1 MLGGEGHILATL
13 GLLLASALLA
23 GLLADFVRLPKVTA
37 YLLVGIVLGPSVLD
51 LLAEHHMET
60 LHPLTQLAMG
70 LVLLD
75 LGCQF
80 PISQIRRI
88 ARRLIRLAVGE
99 MGLTFVCVSLGLFL
113 CGVSWEV
120 ALLLG
125 TLALATAPATTIL
138 VLKEAESEG
147 PVTESTEALVIVN
160 NLSAIVIFE
169 LTLLA
174 LYAFSKTTYVPL
186 YIELILLG
194 RDLLGAALLGIGAGL
209 IVSYCCAL
217 VAEARWL
224 VLLLAVV
231 SSLLGLNEVSHTPY
245 MLSFLMMGLTVA
257 NTSDQAG
264 KIVAVLDRLTG
275 FLCVIFFVLHGAELK
290 LPAFVEAGWVGAAY
304 IVFRST
310 GKYFGIRLTARV
322 SGERPEVQRWLGS
335 CLVAQAGA
343 AIALASVTVQRN
355 PELGHRIQTIILGT
369 VVFFEIVGPLLI
381 RYSVLQAGEV
391 PLAHAVH
398 HSSSSAWEELYAL
411 VVRVLS
417 NLGYDVREKRR
428 PENLFVKDFVRRTTG
443 TLRESASF
451 ADVVRLIAH
460 SHDNTYPVVDNE
472 SRLVGIIR
480 YSDISRVLFDRE
492 VTSLVNAADLARP
505 IEDVLYPDDPITKAL
520 ALFRH
525 GRNDSIPVVDR
536 EDRNRLIG
544 MIRRRDVTAFLAGQH
559 NGGEL
564 PSH

>member
-1 MLGGEGHILATL
+1 M
-13 GLLLASALLA
+13 
-23 GLLADFVRLPKVTA
+23 
-37 YLLVGIVLGPSVLD
+37 
-51 LLAEHHMET
+51 
-60 LHPLTQLAMG
+60 
-70 LVLLD
+70 
-75 LGCQF
+75 
-80 PISQIRRI
+80 
-88 ARRLIRLAVGE
+88 
-99 MGLTFVCVSLGLFL
+99 
-113 CGVSWEV
+113 
-120 ALLLG
+120 
-125 TLALATAPATTIL
+125 
-138 VLKEAESEG
+138 KEAESEG
-147 PVTESTEALVIVN
+147 PVTEMTEALVIIN
-160 NLSAIVIFE
+160 NLSCILIFE

-174 LYAFSKTTYVPL
+174 LYVLSKTAHVPL
-186 YIELILLG
+186 YVKLSLLG
-194 RDLLGAALLGIGAGL
+194 RDLLGAALLGVGAGL

-245 MLSFLMMGLTVA
+245 MLSFLVMGLTVA
-257 NTSDQAG
+257 NTSDQAA
-264 KIVAVLDRLTG
+264 KIIAALDRLTG
-275 FLCVIFFVLHGAELK
+275 FLCVIFFVLHGAELQ
-290 LPAFVEAGWVGAAY
+290 LPAFVEAGWIGAAY
-304 IVFRST
+304 IAFRMT
-310 GKYFGIRLTARV
+310 GKYFGIWGAARA
-322 SGERPEVQRWLGS
+322 SGELPVVQRWLGS

-398 HSSSSAWEELYAL
+398 HSSSSAWEELHAL
-411 VVRVLS
+411 LVRVLAQ
-417 NLGYDVREKRR
+417 LGYDVREKRR
-428 PENLFVKDFVRRTTG
+428 PEDLSVKDFVRRTTSA
-443 TLRESASF
+443 LRESASF
-451 ADVVRLIAH
+451 GDVVRLIAH

-480 YSDISRVLFDRE
+480 YADLSRVLFDRE

-505 IEDVLYPDDPITKAL
+505 VEHVLYPDDPVAKAL

-536 EDRNRLIG
+536 DDRNRLIG
-544 MIRRRDVTAFLAGQH
+544 MIRRRDVTTFLAGQRSE
-559 NGGEL
+559 GEP